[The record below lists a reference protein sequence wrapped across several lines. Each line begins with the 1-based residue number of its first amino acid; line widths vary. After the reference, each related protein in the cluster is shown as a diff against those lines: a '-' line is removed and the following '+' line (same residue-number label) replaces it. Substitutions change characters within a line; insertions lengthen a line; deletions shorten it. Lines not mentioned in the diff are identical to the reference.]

1 MIEPLGRLGAAATL
15 RQHCPQMTQR
25 PGTYLA
31 DPVLAARRPL
41 QQEAHP
47 LVERP
52 GLAHRPVPA
61 GAQPVAQVR
70 VVRRLKALRELV
82 HVVVGAVVVLIMEK
96 LLLMLLLLLL
106 LLRVIVVA
114 MKR

>member
-1 MIEPLGRLGAAATL
+1 M
-15 RQHCPQMTQR
+15 
-25 PGTYLA
+25 
-31 DPVLAARRPL
+31 LAAGRPL
-41 QQEAHP
+41 EEEAHP
-47 LVERP
+47 LVERA

-82 HVVVGAVVVLIMEK
+82 HVVVGPVVVLIMEK

-106 LLRVIVVA
+106 RVVAVA

>member
-1 MIEPLGRLGAAATL
+1 M
-15 RQHCPQMTQR
+15 
-25 PGTYLA
+25 
-31 DPVLAARRPL
+31 LAAGRPL
-41 QQEAHP
+41 EEETHP
-47 LVERP
+47 LVERA

-82 HVVVGAVVVLIMEK
+82 HVVVGPVVVLIMEK
-96 LLLMLLLLLL
+96 LLLMLLLLL
-106 LLRVIVVA
+106 RVIVVA